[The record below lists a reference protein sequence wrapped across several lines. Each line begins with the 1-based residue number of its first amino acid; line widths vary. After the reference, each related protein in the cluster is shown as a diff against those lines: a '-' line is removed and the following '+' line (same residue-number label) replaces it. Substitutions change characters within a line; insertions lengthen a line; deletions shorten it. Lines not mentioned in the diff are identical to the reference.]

1 MFGYVIVN
9 EPDLRIREF
18 HLYRSYYC
26 GMCMDLKE
34 AYGQT
39 GRLTLSYDTVFLALL
54 LTSLYEPQDRLREIR
69 CMMHPFEKHPARQN
83 EYTRYAADMGIILS
97 YYSCLDDWNDE
108 KDRKK
113 MLMARVLKSKNE
125 KAQEV
130 YREKAA
136 VIAEK
141 LDELHALEERTKE
154 EGTRK
159 EAAGSAPSCDSPAA
173 LLDRAGGIF
182 GELMAEVFDY
192 RKDMWSPALRNTGYY
207 LGKFIYIL
215 DAYDDLEK
223 DMRTGSFN
231 PLAQLHGR
239 PDLDSYVR
247 GILTMTVSECSAAF
261 ETLPIVEN
269 ADILRNI
276 LYSGIWSKFE
286 ERVRKNAGA
295 EQNPPDGLNNNTER
309 TAQDE

>member
-9 EPDLRIREF
+9 EPDLRIREY

-54 LTSLYEPQDRLREIR
+54 LTSLYEPQDRLRDVR
-69 CMMHPFEKHPARQN
+69 CMMHPFEKHPTRQN

-97 YYSCLDDWNDE
+97 YYSCMDDWNDE
-108 KDRKK
+108 KDSKK
-113 MLMARVLKSKNE
+113 KLMARILEKKNE
-125 KAQEV
+125 KAQEI
-130 YREKAA
+130 YREKAD
-136 VIAEK
+136 VIARK
-141 LDELHALEERTKE
+141 LDELHALEESAR
-154 EGTRK
+154 GPG
-159 EAAGSAPSCDSPAA
+159 GSPGSSSDSPAV

-182 GELMAEVFDY
+182 GDLMAEVFDF
-192 RKDMWSPALRNTGYY
+192 RKDEWSPALRNVGYY

-215 DAYDDLEK
+215 DAFDDLEK
-223 DMRTGSFN
+223 DLRTGSFN
-231 PLAQLHGR
+231 PLARLRQR
-239 PDLDSYVR
+239 PDLDSFVR

-269 ADILRNI
+269 IDILRNI
-276 LYSGIWSKFE
+276 LYSGIWSRFE

-295 EQNPPDGLNNNTER
+295 SSVPPAGLNNTAER

>member
-9 EPDLRIREF
+9 EPDLRIREY

-54 LTSLYEPQDRLREIR
+54 LTSLYEPQDRLRDVR
-69 CMMHPFEKHPARQN
+69 CMMHPFEKHPTRQN

-97 YYSCLDDWNDE
+97 YYSCMDDWNDE
-108 KDRKK
+108 KDSKK
-113 MLMARVLKSKNE
+113 KLMARILEKKNE
-125 KAQEV
+125 KAQEI
-130 YREKAA
+130 YREKAD
-136 VIAEK
+136 VIARK
-141 LDELHALEERTKE
+141 LDELHALEESAR
-154 EGTRK
+154 GPG
-159 EAAGSAPSCDSPAA
+159 GSPGSSSDSPAV

-182 GELMAEVFDY
+182 GDLMAEVFDF
-192 RKDMWSPALRNTGYY
+192 RKDEWSPALRNVGYY

-223 DMRTGSFN
+223 DLRTGSFN
-231 PLAQLHGR
+231 PLAQLHKR
-239 PDLDSYVR
+239 PDLDSFVR

-269 ADILRNI
+269 IDILRNI
-276 LYSGIWSKFE
+276 LYSGIWSRFE

-295 EQNPPDGLNNNTER
+295 SSVPPAVLNNTAER

>member
-1 MFGYVIVN
+1 
-9 EPDLRIREF
+9 
-18 HLYRSYYC
+18 
-26 GMCMDLKE
+26 
-34 AYGQT
+34 
-39 GRLTLSYDTVFLALL
+39 
-54 LTSLYEPQDRLREIR
+54 
-69 CMMHPFEKHPARQN
+69 
-83 EYTRYAADMGIILS
+83 
-97 YYSCLDDWNDE
+97 
-108 KDRKK
+108 
-113 MLMARVLKSKNE
+113 
-125 KAQEV
+125 
-130 YREKAA
+130 
-136 VIAEK
+136 
-141 LDELHALEERTKE
+141 
-154 EGTRK
+154 
-159 EAAGSAPSCDSPAA
+159 
-173 LLDRAGGIF
+173 
-182 GELMAEVFDY
+182 MAEVFDY

>member
-1 MFGYVIVN
+1 
-9 EPDLRIREF
+9 
-18 HLYRSYYC
+18 
-26 GMCMDLKE
+26 
-34 AYGQT
+34 
-39 GRLTLSYDTVFLALL
+39 
-54 LTSLYEPQDRLREIR
+54 
-69 CMMHPFEKHPARQN
+69 
-83 EYTRYAADMGIILS
+83 
-97 YYSCLDDWNDE
+97 
-108 KDRKK
+108 

-159 EAAGSAPSCDSPAA
+159 EAAGSAPSSNSPAA